1 MDSLTQTLNNLRGN
15 IIRLKKRDQPI
26 GEANTKATLIEPLLA
41 ALGWNTTNI
50 DEVVREFKLSQRYN
64 PVDYALLL
72 DKKPCLFIEAKALEH
87 SLDDVKW
94 VKQTVNYANN
104 AGVEWCVLTNG
115 DDYHIYRSNAP
126 VSLENKLFRRVKITE
141 SYSEAMEVLALL
153 TKENLTKGTL
163 NSQWDTYFARTA
175 LKEALVEVLQ
185 APPPALVKAVK
196 EKTSLKPSLIR
207 SLLGDARIDIEL
219 PESPSVP
226 SAGKTGRPVKGPWL
240 TDGRTWHLEKR
251 CSPKT
256 KKMLLTLDDLIRNNL
271 EVEGPQWNQKFYV
284 AYRIN
289 NYNWLY
295 IETHQ
300 TVLTLDFLVQ
310 PSAFK
315 QSELA
320 KRLGVEEFDK
330 EQSHFDLPSSVYI
343 EKRSEKADRVK
354 LRIKEDFDIE
364 GKAFLD
370 FLKEAYE
377 AFPFWKE

>member
-1 MDSLTQTLNNLRGN
+1 MDSLTQTFNDLREK

-72 DKKPCLFIEAKALEH
+72 DKEPCLFIEAKALKH

-126 VSLENKLFRRVKITE
+126 VSLEKKLFRRVKITE

-153 TKENLTKGTL
+153 AKENLTKGTL
-163 NSQWDTYFARTA
+163 NSQWDTYFARTI

-207 SLLGDARIDIEL
+207 SLLGDARIQVEL
-219 PESPSVP
+219 PKISGTPSSQKHRKAKFAFQDVTLRNLINKGLLKP
-226 SAGKTGRPVKGPWL
+226 PCRIFAVYHKERLEATIERDGSVVFQSNHYKSLSLAGGCARNSVIGPPKDGRKYYQTNGWTFWRIEDEEGKTI
-240 TDGRTWHLEKR
+240 
-251 CSPKT
+251 
-256 KKMLLTLDDLIRNNL
+256 TL
-271 EVEGPQWNQKFYV
+271 
-284 AYRIN
+284 
-289 NYNWLY
+289 
-295 IETHQ
+295 H
-300 TVLTLDFLVQ
+300 
-310 PSAFK
+310 
-315 QSELA
+315 
-320 KRLGVEEFDK
+320 
-330 EQSHFDLPSSVYI
+330 
-343 EKRSEKADRVK
+343 K
-354 LRIKEDFDIE
+354 LREQ
-364 GKAFLD
+364 ASRT
-370 FLKEAYE
+370 
-377 AFPFWKE
+377 